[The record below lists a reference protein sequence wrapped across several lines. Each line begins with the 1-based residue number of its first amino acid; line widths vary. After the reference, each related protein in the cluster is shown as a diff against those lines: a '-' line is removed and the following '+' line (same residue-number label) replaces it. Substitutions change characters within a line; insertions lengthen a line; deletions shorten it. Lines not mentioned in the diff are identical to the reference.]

1 MAGVGASRAVVSG
14 FRMGNQRDTFTTA
27 QAARL
32 LGVSVATV
40 VNWIDDG
47 RLRAHKTPGGHRRI
61 SRDDLVAFAHHYEM
75 PLGGAEVR
83 GQRDKKRVLVVDD
96 DPAILT
102 LYADALKIE
111 GGFEVKTARSGFA
124 AGLAVARWRPDV
136 MLLDVHMPGMDGFEV
151 LERVRGADT
160 LSDLPVIL
168 CTAYAEK
175 LEQRPD
181 VRDQVAAV
189 LTKPVAIDRL
199 LGEVRRVLG

>member
-1 MAGVGASRAVVSG
+1 MSK
-14 FRMGNQRDTFTTA
+14 QRDTFTTA

-61 SRDDLVAFAHHYEM
+61 AREDLVAFAHHYEM
-75 PLGGAEVR
+75 PLDGVEVR
-83 GQRDKKRVLVVDD
+83 GDSGKKRVLVVDD

-102 LYADALKIE
+102 LYSDALEIE
-111 GGFEVKTARSGFA
+111 GGYEVRTARSGFA

-151 LERVRGADT
+151 LERIQEADA
-160 LSDLPVIL
+160 LGSIPVIL
-168 CTAYAEK
+168 CTAYSEK

-181 VRDQVAAV
+181 VREKVVAV
-189 LTKPVAIDRL
+189 LTKPVPIDRL
-199 LGEVRRVLG
+199 LDEVKQALS

>member
-1 MAGVGASRAVVSG
+1 MSK
-14 FRMGNQRDTFTTA
+14 QRDTFTTA

-61 SRDDLVAFAHHYEM
+61 SREDLVTFAHHYEM
-75 PLGGAEVR
+75 PLDGVEVR
-83 GQRDKKRVLVVDD
+83 GDGDSKRILVVDD

-102 LYADALKIE
+102 LYSDALEIE
-111 GGFEVKTARSGFA
+111 GGFEVRTARSGFA
-124 AGLAVARWRPDV
+124 AGLAVARWRPDLL
-136 MLLDVHMPGMDGFEV
+136 LLDVHMPGMDGFEV
-151 LERVRGADT
+151 LEKMEEADA
-160 LSDLPVIL
+160 LGSIPVVL

-181 VRDQVAAV
+181 VREKVAAV
-189 LTKPVAIDRL
+189 LTKPVSIDRL
-199 LGEVRRVLG
+199 LDTVKQALS